1 MASNIFAVDDL
12 VNLVRSGLPLPAPLP
27 PIVRGTF
34 ADWLSRQAEWSSFFL
49 DKKDSLE
56 LVPDP
61 RAYCTDPQLCVV
73 YAAKGAMSFL
83 FRSADGSRYCWEFA
97 SSLSHACNVLQSETQ
112 EINRMVQQY
121 RLANPFRNMALQ
133 RFTEV
138 VRLAAVMERLR
149 FCPIVGN
156 VPRTETFLKWAIEA
170 LKSGQNGFIEDGVR
184 YASLH

>member
-1 MASNIFAVDDL
+1 MASNIYAVDDL
-12 VNLVRSGLPLPAPLP
+12 VNLVRSSLPLPAPLP
-27 PIVRGTF
+27 PIVQGT
-34 ADWLSRQAEWSSFFL
+34 AAEWICKQAEWCSSFL
-49 DKKDSLE
+49 DKPHSLE
-56 LVPDP
+56 QVSDP
-61 RAYCTDPQLCVV
+61 WAYCTDSQLCVV
-73 YAAKGAMSFL
+73 YAAEGAMSFL

-112 EINRMVQQY
+112 EIDRMVQQY

-156 VPRTETFLKWAIEA
+156 VTRTETFLKWAIEA
-170 LKSGQNGFIEDGVR
+170 LKSGQNGFIEDGVL